1 MKDEDKSYLWMIQHH
16 TQALVTL
23 LEMNNRHKILKPD
36 IACDFANYMAT
47 ESETV
52 WEERIWQQVANTFLA
67 HTTEKG
73 ENVLQFSPDL
83 RGPDT

>member
-1 MKDEDKSYLWMIQHH
+1 MKDEEKSYLWMIQHH
-16 TQALVTL
+16 TEALVTL
-23 LEMNNRHKILKPD
+23 VEMDQKHEFLTPE
-36 IACDFANYMAT
+36 IAYEFMHYLAT
-47 ESETV
+47 QADTV